1 MIKKGDNVIVLA
13 GKDRGKTGKVLKSL
27 PSADKVVV
35 EALNLRSRRVRPRRS
50 SEKGQ
55 VVQKAQP
62 MHISNVAL
70 YCASCKKGVRV
81 RAKMDGKKKLRA
93 CAACGKTI

>member
-13 GKDRGKTGKVLKSL
+13 GKDRGKTGKVLKAM
-27 PSADKVVV
+27 PTEERVVV

-55 VVQKAQP
+55 VVEKAQP
-62 MHISNVAL
+62 MHVSNVAL

-81 RAKMDGKKKLRA
+81 RAKIDGAKKLRV
-93 CAACGKTI
+93 CATCGKTV